1 MRLIGTRS
9 LWCALL
15 LAYVGSQ
22 HGTALDLQ
30 PEGEGHSEEMVE
42 LHDIQGI
49 PGEEEESYTRED
61 ISCSF
66 MLMGMFFFTMVIFY
80 LVNYPD
86 DDIKRYS
93 WSIINTTIS
102 IFCAVLIFSAAD
114 EVLISFVLNPLLGEF
129 PRGWRQVGRV
139 MVGYLLFIGWLI
151 AAELMM
157 ACLARAWC
165 HSTGISSQKQWV
177 IHDHL
182 RGDHGSPVAQEA
194 IMLSATREKSVARI
208 GQLEV
213 FVTVEDL
220 EREASERQI
229 KCWSMLFAHMA
240 GFAMISAGGDLQH
253 SEVFVEHWFMSL
265 VSVAANV
272 AFLLLIFW
280 ISAKLRPRPDE
291 SDDSDDNNAPI
302 ELWNEHAIEA
312 EDELFCLAI
321 SFLLVQALR
330 FQVTGIMPTKTGL
343 EPGKNFG
350 AREIWTIYAEA
361 VLFAVATVAVVL
373 LGKTGRLADL
383 TRGTLSMSFAWCLLF
398 ASRWMFESWPL
409 LVRLNISP
417 FSIEGRL
424 VLSLF
429 LSAFAC
435 SVIIVLD
442 QIEDAATGDDRRVTH
457 KIVKNIVT
465 GLSILVGFTWETT
478 MDGCTEAVVSMFH
491 NHERR
496 RLVSKIFGCCIILL
510 VVLPAW
516 RRYILHNVVKLMKYK
531 KDQRAAL
538 KIADKL
544 KNLDPK
550 FQDIYDVDSD
560 SSESAIV
567 EPELT
572 C

>member
-1 MRLIGTRS
+1 MG
-9 LWCALL
+9 
-15 LAYVGSQ
+15 
-22 HGTALDLQ
+22 
-30 PEGEGHSEEMVE
+30 
-42 LHDIQGI
+42 GI
-49 PGEEEESYTRED
+49 PGEEEEHFTRED

-114 EVLISFVLNPLLGEF
+114 EVLLTFVLNPVLGEF
-129 PRGWRQVGRV
+129 PRGWRQVGHV
-139 MVGYLLFIGWLI
+139 VVEYFLFVCWLL
-151 AAELMM
+151 AAEVMI
-157 ACLARAWC
+157 ACFARALC
-165 HSTGISSQKQWV
+165 AGDRPEGQKQWV
-177 IHDHL
+177 IHDTL
-182 RGDHGSPVAQEA
+182 RGDHGNPVAESS
-194 IMLSATREKSVARI
+194 IVFRHTREKSVAKI

-220 EREASERQI
+220 ERQASERRT

-253 SEVFVEHWFMSL
+253 SEFFRDNWIFSL
-265 VSVAANV
+265 LSVVLNV
-272 AFLLLIFW
+272 LFLLLIFW
-280 ISAKLRPRPDE
+280 ISARLRPRGDE
-291 SDDSDDNNAPI
+291 SDADSEEAAPVD
-302 ELWNEHAIEA
+302 LWNNHAIEA

-330 FQVTGIMPTKTGL
+330 FQVTGILPTKAGL
-343 EPGKNFG
+343 EPGENFG
-350 AREIWTIYAEA
+350 AREIWTVYGEA

-373 LGKTGRLADL
+373 SGRTGRLADL
-383 TRGTLSMSFAWCLLF
+383 LRGTLSMSFAWCLLF

-409 LVRLNISP
+409 LVRLRISP

-424 VLSLF
+424 ILSLF

-478 MDGCTEAVVSMFH
+478 MDGCTEAVVSITH
-491 NHERR
+491 GHERR
-496 RLVSKIFGCCIILL
+496 RLVSKLIGCFIILL

-516 RRYILHNVVKLMKYK
+516 RRYILHTVFKLMKYK
-531 KDQRAAL
+531 KDQRAAW
-538 KIADKL
+538 KL
-544 KNLDPK
+544 AEKLQKLDPK
-550 FQDIYDVDSD
+550 SQDVHGFESD
-560 SSESAIV
+560 SSTESVA